1 MMDETVTL
9 LQGIRYRNAT
19 EKDIN
24 FLYTLHVAAMKEY
37 VDQVWGWDDGY
48 QESLFRRN
56 YVPAKIRIVLYN
68 GREIGL
74 LSVEEREDD
83 VFLRT
88 IEIHPEFQ
96 GKGLG
101 TAIIKEIIADGAQK
115 MKPIVLQV
123 LTVNP
128 ARQLYE
134 RLGFA
139 IIEETNI
146 HYMMRIPLS
155 K

>member
-1 MMDETVTL
+1 
-9 LQGIRYRNAT
+9 
-19 EKDIN
+19 
-24 FLYTLHVAAMKEY
+24 MKEY
-37 VDQVWGWDDGY
+37 VDQTWGWDDAY

-56 YVPAKIRIVLYN
+56 YVPAKIQIVLYD
-68 GREIGL
+68 GREIGML
-74 LSVEEREDD
+74 YVEEREDD

-101 TAIIKEIIADGAQK
+101 TAIIKEIIAGAAQK
-115 MKPIVLQV
+115 MKPIAIQV
-123 LTVNP
+123 LKVNP

-139 IIEETNI
+139 IIEETKT
-146 HYMMRIPLS
+146 HFMMRIPIS